1 MLVEDGRIA
10 ELNAEEAVADKL
22 RVVDGV
28 VSIFNVGADF
38 LDHHDMEDD
47 FDQGEQ
53 YQEAHEIPE
62 QIEIGRHSSS
72 VVLEVLD
79 NVPARP
85 FTVLQLL
92 KALAAGTASAFG
104 IINSWFGT
112 VIVQVGEGEIW
123 RPFKRVVLG
132 IH

>member
-1 MLVEDGRIA
+1 
-10 ELNAEEAVADKL
+10 
-22 RVVDGV
+22 
-28 VSIFNVGADF
+28 
-38 LDHHDMEDD
+38 MEDD

-53 YQEAHEIPE
+53 YQEAHEVPE

-72 VVLEVLD
+72 IVLEILD